1 VSLREPIDCRTQ
13 YGVWPQD
20 QDFALRIVV
29 AGDLAGDD
37 PFSVDKFALLH
48 IAESDIL
55 WPRSRGGEV
64 DPHAATSNVILVG
77 TGRNKDGS
85 RFERRLGRG
94 CRCS

>member
-1 VSLREPIDCRTQ
+1 MVMDGQPSPPERAFVWPMRLNVVSLREPIDCRTQ

-48 IAESDIL
+48 IAAQNGND
-55 WPRSRGGEV
+55 
-64 DPHAATSNVILVG
+64 LV
-77 TGRNKDGS
+77 TTRII
-85 RFERRLGRG
+85 R
-94 CRCS
+94 